1 MRVLNCG
8 NRYEK
13 KRERIC
19 RKRTRGYERLTWLG
33 ENESAENDW
42 FVDYERSNAHYI
54 RER

>member
-1 MRVLNCG
+1 MP
-8 NRYEK
+8 K
-13 KRERIC
+13 KNERI
-19 RKRTRGYERLTWLG
+19 RTATWLG